1 MTTRTQST
9 SPQGAST
16 PTTTAQSA
24 APQTLSSE
32 GPLWAARDC
41 WTIVLQEFTHL
52 VRQPSTFA
60 WQIGF
65 PVVMVLMFVY
75 VFGSAMDVTGQGAGE
90 GYVDFAMPGM
100 FAMTMA
106 FGFMDTA
113 YAVTHNKEKGFMDRF
128 RSMPMSSSAPV
139 TGRAVSDVIR
149 AAVDLAVIAGVALLI
164 GWRSGGSL
172 GATLAAFALL
182 LWLRLALIFV
192 GIFLGLCIKNTETA
206 GMLFAVAFPLGFI
219 SSVFAPPEMM
229 PGWLGAIAAWNPVS
243 STAAAIRE
251 LFETPGMGNLE
262 PAFWI
267 DGHALAGALIWP
279 AVIMLIFLPLAVRQ
293 FKNLSR

>member
-1 MTTRTQST
+1 MSTATQNPADARAARSGG
-9 SPQGAST
+9 QAS
-16 PTTTAQSA
+16 AQESSA
-24 APQTLSSE
+24 SRLT
-32 GPLWAARDC
+32 WAARDS
-41 WTIVLQEFTHL
+41 WTIVAQEFTHL
-52 VRQPSTFA
+52 LRQPSTFA

-106 FGFMDTA
+106 LGFMDTA

-139 TGRAVSDVIR
+139 IGRAASDVIR
-149 AAVDLAVIAGVALLI
+149 AAIDLAVIAGVALLI

-172 GATLAAFALL
+172 GATLLAFLLL
-182 LWLRLALIFV
+182 LWLRLALILV
-192 GIFLGLCIKNTETA
+192 GIFLGLCIRNTETA

-219 SSVFAPPEMM
+219 SSVFTPPEMM
-229 PGWLGAIAAWNPVS
+229 PGWLGAVAAWNPVS
-243 STAAAIRE
+243 STATAIRE
-251 LFETPGMGNLE
+251 LFETPGIEYLE
-262 PAFWI
+262 PAYWI
-267 DGHALAGALIWP
+267 DGHAVAAAVIWP
-279 AVIMLIFLPLAVRQ
+279 AAIMAIFLPLAVRQ
-293 FKNLSR
+293 FQRLGR